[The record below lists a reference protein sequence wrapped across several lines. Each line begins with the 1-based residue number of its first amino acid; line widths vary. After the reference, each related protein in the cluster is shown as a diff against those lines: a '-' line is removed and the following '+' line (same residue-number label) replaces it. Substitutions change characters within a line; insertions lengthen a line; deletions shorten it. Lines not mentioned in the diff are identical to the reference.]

1 MWGEDV
7 KTRKKDLVRHGIDD
21 IDVAGGSGS
30 GWAGEGNS
38 LYCDQLTYI
47 LLLTRTREGGWQV
60 EVQLQYSQLFC
71 FCLLHVFIPLCS
83 QHVTTLCL
91 LHLPVRF
98 CSRSVPSVLLS
109 TLRFVHRSG
118 SLTVVNRYF
127 QFPVPSTATFP
138 ILFPAVTVRVGQISS
153 DSVNSVVSSRSF
165 LLLSLPVNC
174 CSGPSVCVFV
184 VLFMLCRGSRWLPQ
198 GLKSVRSVYL
208 VLLLLNCVQ
217 WFSCAILIIVLIM
230 PYRYIFTYFLF
241 ALKLRFSEPWYWT
254 KK

>member
-1 MWGEDV
+1 M
-7 KTRKKDLVRHGIDD
+7 RHGIDD

-118 SLTVVNRYF
+118 SVTVVNPLL
-127 QFPVPSTATFP
+127 PVP
-138 ILFPAVTVRVGQISS
+138 G
-153 DSVNSVVSSRSF
+153 SVDCYFSHSVPGRYRLSRANLLRFCEFCGFQSIFFIVVSSGE
-165 LLLSLPVNC
+165 LLFWTECLCFC
-174 CSGPSVCVFV
+174 CIIYALQRFTLVATRVEKCKKR
-184 VLFMLCRGSRWLPQ
+184 LFGFTTLKLCSMILLRHTNYCIDNAL
-198 GLKSVRSVYL
+198 SVYL
-208 VLLLLNCVQ
+208 YLFFVCTKIAFFRTMVLNKE
-217 WFSCAILIIVLIM
+217 IM
-230 PYRYIFTYFLF
+230 
-241 ALKLRFSEPWYWT
+241 
-254 KK
+254 